1 MAVGGSAERR
11 HSGLTGSSIEA
22 PPSAYSA
29 AVQVR
34 DARGADA
41 ALIADIY
48 RHYVEAS
55 VASFEDVAPD
65 AELVAARM
73 RAAPRLPWLVAE
85 DSSGR
90 VLGYACASR
99 HRERAAYRWAVDCS
113 VYLSADARGRGI
125 GRLLYASL
133 LPTLRDCGYWRAHA
147 GIALPN
153 PASVRLHE
161 AMGFRPVGI
170 YRQVGHK
177 LGSWHDVGWWQ
188 LALVE
193 DTGRA
198 PEEPRAWEPRS

>member
-1 MAVGGSAERR
+1 M
-11 HSGLTGSSIEA
+11 H
-22 PPSAYSA
+22 
-29 AVQVR
+29 VQVR

-41 ALIADIY
+41 PLIADIY
-48 RHYVEAS
+48 RPYVETS

-65 AELVAARM
+65 AEQMAARM
-73 RAAPRLPWLVAE
+73 LAEPRLPWLVAE
-85 DSSGR
+85 DARGQ

-113 VYLSADARGRGI
+113 VYLSPDARGRGV

-161 AMGFRPVGI
+161 AMGFRPIGI
-170 YRQVGHK
+170 YRAVGHK
-177 LGSWHDVGWWQ
+177 LGRWHDVGWWQ

-193 DTGRA
+193 DDDRA
-198 PEEPRAWEPRS
+198 PEEPRPWLPEELRGG